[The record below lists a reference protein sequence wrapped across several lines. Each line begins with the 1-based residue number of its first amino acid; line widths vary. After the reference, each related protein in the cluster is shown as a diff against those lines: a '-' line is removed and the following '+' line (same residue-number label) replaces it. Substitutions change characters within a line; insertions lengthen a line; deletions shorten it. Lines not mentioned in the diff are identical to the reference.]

1 VHPGGTFSVVLYS
14 ILSETASEHPDDL
27 AAICGDDSFTYSQLK
42 ERVDRLTSGLKGL
55 GIRHSDR
62 IAVIHRNCHRYLEAY
77 FAAAK
82 LGAILVPMNYRLL
95 SKDYYY
101 MINNSLTHTVI
112 AQPEFISW
120 VYENNLE
127 IPLIKYIILTE
138 TDDKNCPANEGMMD
152 YEEFLTK
159 ASPQKI
165 DHSSIMDIEMSQI
178 YYTSGTTGMPKGVI
192 LTHKN
197 NMVHSEGCIE
207 ELEMSPKDRWLHVA
221 PMFHLA
227 DAWAVWAVTMA
238 GGVHV
243 FIPAFDP
250 ESVLRTIEEHK
261 ITLSNFIP
269 SMLNMLVNNPDVKS
283 YDLSSMRLVMS
294 GGAPIAKEVVRKV
307 IDTFGCDYIQT
318 YGLTET
324 SPFLTMSI
332 LSEEMKKLPF
342 EERLRYMVT
351 TGRPFYNVKLRVVRQ
366 DGSEVA
372 LNNEDVGEIL
382 VKGDTITPGYWHQPD
397 ETSTRIVDGWLHTR
411 DLAVVNPEGY
421 VTIVDRMD
429 DLIITGG
436 ENVYSI
442 EVEDVL
448 YSHPKVLEATVIGL
462 PHPVW
467 GEMVTAVVVPKNN
480 HELTEEELIEFC
492 KNNLASFKV
501 PKKVFFTG
509 ELPKTGSAKVYKY
522 KLREQYGDHESGA

>member
-1 VHPGGTFSVVLYS
+1 MHPK
-14 ILSETASEHPDDL
+14 ETAV
-27 AAICGDDSFTYSQLK
+27 ICGSERFTYAQLSD
-42 ERVDRLTSGLKGL
+42 RVDRLAAGLSGLGV
-55 GIRHSDR
+55 RHSDR
-62 IAVIHRNCHRYLEAY
+62 IAVIHKNCHRFLEAY
-77 FAAAK
+77 LAAAK

-95 SKDYYY
+95 PRDYYF
-101 MINNSLTHTVI
+101 MINNSLAKTVI
-112 AQPEFISW
+112 AQPEFIDW
-120 VYENNLE
+120 VHGNAVE
-127 IPLIKYIILTE
+127 IPLVENIVLTGSSENIDSGDFSVVDYNELLYVEPDGELKMPDIL
-138 TDDKNCPANEGMMD
+138 
-152 YEEFLTK
+152 
-159 ASPQKI
+159 
-165 DHSSIMDIEMSQI
+165 DIETAQI
-178 YYTSGTTGMPKGVI
+178 YFTSGTTGVPKGVI
-192 LTHKN
+192 LTHRN
-197 NMVHSEGCIE
+197 NFVHARGCLE
-207 ELEMSPKDRWLHVA
+207 ELGLSHQDRWLHVA

-227 DAWAVWAVTMA
+227 DAWAVWAITMA
-238 GGVHV
+238 GGTHV
-243 FIPAFDP
+243 FVPAF
-250 ESVLRTIEEHK
+250 ETKSVLNAIEEHK
-261 ITLSNFIP
+261 VTLSNFIP
-269 SMLNMLVNNPDVKS
+269 TMLNMLVNHPDVKN

-332 LSEEMKKLPF
+332 LNEEMKELPF

-351 TGRPFYNVKLRVVRQ
+351 TGRPFYNVELKVVRQ

-372 LNNEDVGEIL
+372 RNDEDVGEIL

-397 ETSTRIVDGWLHTR
+397 QTTTRIVDGWLHTR

-448 YSHPKVLEATVIGL
+448 YSHPKVLEAAVIGL
-462 PHPVW
+462 PNPKW
-467 GEMVTAVVVPKNN
+467 GEMVTAVVVPKKGKK
-480 HELTEEELIEFC
+480 LTEDELIEFC
-492 KNNLASFKV
+492 KKKVASFKA
-501 PKKVFFTG
+501 PKKVFFAR

-522 KLREQYGDHESGA
+522 KLREQYGMKE